1 MQPDDAKLKQI
12 EKQID
17 WIISNPN
24 MSQWVKNALGEARN
38 CDPIGIVN
46 ELEILNHVLRARCEI
61 YVKSIFENKS
71 E

>member
-1 MQPDDAKLKQI
+1 MQPDNTKLKRI
-12 EKQID
+12 EEQID

-24 MSQWVKNALGEARN
+24 MSQWVKNALEETRN

-61 YVKSIFENKS
+61 YVKSIFGNES